1 LKREFVVA
9 ESVSL
14 IEKSNL
20 PWSQTHWR
28 CMVVLG
34 AEHAGCSPLGN
45 DLFAYFESTDS
56 KSRLSFL
63 QILQGSRRHY
73 AINDMAL
80 AYWAR
85 QKLAAALVDQLTQG
99 PQEFDGEQAW
109 QAWLAE
115 LAITDER
122 HVRIAGEGALLG
134 GLIARGVSPNLVVLS
149 DGAPQ
154 FVVFVHAGC
163 WVQVSS
169 PIHRTQGVALGFPVS
184 KQSGRTVPDSLRQAD
199 MPVSVSGSPAR
210 LERYRDCDH
219 HQAG

>member
-1 LKREFVVA
+1 
-9 ESVSL
+9 
-14 IEKSNL
+14 
-20 PWSQTHWR
+20 
-28 CMVVLG
+28 
-34 AEHAGCSPLGN
+34 
-45 DLFAYFESTDS
+45 
-56 KSRLSFL
+56 L

-122 HVRIAGEGALLG
+122 HVRIASEEALLG

-163 WVQVSS
+163 WVHAERPLAKLVPYNDQ
-169 PIHRTQGVALGFPVS
+169 HRAAIEKVRSQIWELYQDLKAYRAQPDETRRPVLEARFDALVEQRMGYPSIDGVLKEIGDHKAGLLRVLDRPEVPLHNNALESDIREFVKRAS
-184 KQSGRTVPDSLRQAD
+184 
-199 MPVSVSGSPAR
+199 
-210 LERYRDCDH
+210 
-219 HQAG
+219 